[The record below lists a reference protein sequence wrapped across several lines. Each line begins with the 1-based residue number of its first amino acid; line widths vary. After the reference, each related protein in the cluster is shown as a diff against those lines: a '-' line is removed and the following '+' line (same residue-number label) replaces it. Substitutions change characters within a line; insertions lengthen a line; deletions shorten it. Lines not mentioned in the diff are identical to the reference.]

1 MKRPNML
8 VPTDFS
14 EFSLKAFEA
23 AASLSHLL
31 GGSITPFHAYL
42 PVSEMDSFYYS
53 GVGLSGHI
61 DYDTVETSIKERLHD
76 TASKLVAGKALL
88 PGRVGVGNPAF
99 AVTEAGKEYDLIVM
113 TSHGRT
119 GFSRLL
125 LGSISEKV
133 LRMSHTPVLVVGH
146 DTPLVPITK
155 ILVTTDMSAYSTAA
169 FKIAAELAEFT
180 GATIDLVH
188 VLLTED
194 YDSEAA
200 LYADM
205 RLVEADMKAL
215 IEKHFSERI
224 QVNAVVMAT
233 DGSVHA
239 AIVKRQ
245 EDEKYN
251 LIVMATVGRTGL
263 EYLMMGSTAS
273 HVVRHVRTSLL
284 SVNPDR

>member
-61 DYDTVETSIKERLHD
+61 DYDKVETSIKERLQE
-76 TASKLVAGKALL
+76 TASKLVAGKTLK
-88 PGRVGVGNPAF
+88 PGRVGIGNPAY
-99 AVTEAGKEYDLIVM
+99 AITEAAKEYDLVVM

-146 DTPLVPITK
+146 DTPLVPINK
-155 ILVTTDMSAYSTAA
+155 ILVTTDMSSYSTAA
-169 FKIAAELAEFT
+169 FKHAKEWAALT
-180 GATIDLVH
+180 GAQIDLLH

-205 RLVEADMKAL
+205 RLIEADMKTL
-215 IEKHFSERI
+215 IDKHFGESI
-224 QVNAVVMAT
+224 PVNAVVMAT

-245 EDEKYN
+245 EDEAYN

-273 HVVRHVRTSLL
+273 HVVRHVKTSLL
-284 SVNPDR
+284 SINPDR

>member
-31 GGSITPFHAYL
+31 GGTITPFHAYL

-61 DYDTVETSIKERLHD
+61 DYETVENSIKERLHD
-76 TASKLVAGKALL
+76 TASKLVAGKSLK

-99 AVTEAGKEYDLIVM
+99 ALTEAGKEYDLIVM

-133 LRMSHTPVLVVGH
+133 LRMSHTPVIVVGH

-155 ILVTTDMSAYSTAA
+155 ILVTTDMSTYSTSA

-205 RLVEADMKAL
+205 RLVEADLKEL
-215 IEKHFSERI
+215 IEKHFSE
-224 QVNAVVMAT
+224 QVKVNAVVMAT

>member
-31 GGSITPFHAYL
+31 GGTITPFHAYL

-61 DYDTVETSIKERLHD
+61 DYETVETSIKERLHD
-76 TASKLVAGKALL
+76 TASKLVAGKALK

-155 ILVTTDMSAYSTAA
+155 ILVTTDMSTYSTSA

-205 RLVEADMKAL
+205 RLVEADLKEL
-215 IEKHFSERI
+215 IEKHFSE
-224 QVNAVVMAT
+224 QVKVNAVVMAT

-245 EDEKYN
+245 EDEKYS

>member
-14 EFSLKAFEA
+14 EYSLKAFEA

-31 GGSITPFHAYL
+31 GGTITPFHAYL

-61 DYDTVETSIKERLHD
+61 DYETVEKSIKERLQD
-76 TASKLVAGKALL
+76 TASKLVAGKALK
-88 PGRVGVGNPAF
+88 PGRVGVGNPTF

-155 ILVTTDMSAYSTAA
+155 ILLTTDMLTYSASA
-169 FKIAAELAEFT
+169 FKIAAQLAEFT
-180 GATIDLVH
+180 GASIDLVH
-188 VLLTED
+188 VLLAED
-194 YDSEAA
+194 YESEAA

-205 RLVEADMKAL
+205 RLVEADLKAL
-215 IEKHFSERI
+215 IEKHFSEQI
-224 QVNAVVMAT
+224 TVNAVVMAT

>member
-31 GGSITPFHAYL
+31 GGTITPFHAYL

-61 DYDTVETSIKERLHD
+61 DYEKVESSIKERLQA
-76 TASKLVAGKALL
+76 TASKLVAGKILK
-88 PGRVGVGNPAF
+88 PGRVGIGNPAY
-99 AVTEAGKEYDLIVM
+99 ALTEAGKDYDMIVM

-133 LRMSHTPVLVVGH
+133 LRMSHVPVLVVGH
-146 DTPLVPITK
+146 DTPLVPISK
-155 ILVTTDMSAYSTAA
+155 ILVTTDLSEYSTAA
-169 FKIAAELAEFT
+169 FKHAADLAEFT
-180 GATIDLVH
+180 GASIDLLH

-194 YDSEAA
+194 FDSEAA
-200 LYADM
+200 LYSEM
-205 RLVEADMKAL
+205 RIAEYDLKTM
-215 IEKHFSERI
+215 INKHFKESI
-224 QVNAVVMAT
+224 NVKAVVMAT
-233 DGSVHA
+233 DGAVHS

-245 EDEKYN
+245 DDETYN
-251 LIVMATVGRTGL
+251 LIIMATVGRTGL

-273 HVVRHVRTSLL
+273 HVVRHVRTSML
-284 SVNPDR
+284 SINPPR

>member
-31 GGSITPFHAYL
+31 GGTITPFHAYL

-61 DYDTVETSIKERLHD
+61 DYETVETSIKERLHD
-76 TASKLVAGKALL
+76 TASKLVAGKALKS
-88 PGRVGVGNPAF
+88 GRVGVGNPAF

-155 ILVTTDMSAYSTAA
+155 ILVTTDMSAYSTSA
-169 FKIAAELAEFT
+169 FKIAAQMAEFT
-180 GATIDLVH
+180 GAAIDLVH

-215 IEKHFSERI
+215 IEKHFSEHI
-224 QVNAVVMAT
+224 KVNAVVMAT

-263 EYLMMGSTAS
+263 EYLLMGSTAS

>member
-14 EFSLKAFEA
+14 EFSLKAYEA

-31 GGSITPFHAYL
+31 GGTITPFHAYL

-61 DYDTVETSIKERLHD
+61 DYEKVEMSIKERLQE
-76 TASKLVAGKALL
+76 TASKLVAGKTLKS
-88 PGRVGVGNPAF
+88 GRVGIGNPAY
-99 AVTEAGKEYDLIVM
+99 AITEAGKEYDLVVM

-119 GFSRLL
+119 GFTRLL

-146 DTPLVPITK
+146 DTPLVPISK
-155 ILVTTDMSAYSTAA
+155 ILVTTDMSTYSTAA
-169 FKIAAELAEFT
+169 FRHAKEMATLT
-180 GATIDLVH
+180 GAHIDLLH

-205 RLVEADMKAL
+205 RLIEADMKTL
-215 IEKHFSERI
+215 IDTHFGESI
-224 QVNAVVMAT
+224 PVNAVVMAT

-245 EDEKYN
+245 EDESYN

-273 HVVRHVRTSLL
+273 HVVRHVKTSLL
-284 SVNPDR
+284 SINPDR

>member
-31 GGSITPFHAYL
+31 GGTITPFHAYL

-61 DYDTVETSIKERLHD
+61 DYETVENSIKERLHD
-76 TASKLVAGKALL
+76 TASKLVAGKSLK

-99 AVTEAGKEYDLIVM
+99 ALTEAGKEYDLIVM

-133 LRMSHTPVLVVGH
+133 LRMSHTPVIVVGH

-155 ILVTTDMSAYSTAA
+155 ILVTTDMSTYSTSA

-205 RLVEADMKAL
+205 RLVEADLKEL
-215 IEKHFSERI
+215 IETHFSE
-224 QVNAVVMAT
+224 QVKVNAVVMAT

>member
-61 DYDTVETSIKERLHD
+61 DYETVEASIKERLHD
-76 TASKLVAGKALL
+76 TASKLVAGKSLK

-155 ILVTTDMSAYSTAA
+155 ILVTTDMSTYSTAA
-169 FKIAAELAEFT
+169 FKSAAELAEFT

-194 YDSEAA
+194 YDTEAA

-205 RLVEADMKAL
+205 RLVEADLKEL
-215 IEKHFSERI
+215 IEKHFSE
-224 QVNAVVMAT
+224 QVKVNAVVMAT

>member
-14 EFSLKAFEA
+14 EFSLKAFGA
-23 AASLSHLL
+23 AASLTHLV
-31 GGSITPFHAYL
+31 GGTVTPFHAYL

-61 DYDTVETSIKERLHD
+61 DYDKVEASIKERLHD
-76 TASKLVAGKALL
+76 VASRLIAGKTLQ
-88 PGRVGVGNPAF
+88 PGRIGIGNPAY
-99 AVTEAGKEYDLIVM
+99 AITETAKEFDLVVL

-146 DTPLVPITK
+146 DTPLVPINR
-155 ILVTTDMSAYSTAA
+155 ILVTTDLSVYSTHA
-169 FKIAAELAEFT
+169 FKHAAALAAIT
-180 GATIDLVH
+180 GAEVDLLH
-188 VLLTED
+188 VLITEE
-194 YDSEAA
+194 YENETA
-200 LYADM
+200 LYEEM
-205 RLVEADMKAL
+205 RLVEHDLKSL
-215 IEKHFSERI
+215 IDTHFPPSLT
-224 QVNAVVMAT
+224 VKPVVMAT
-233 DGSVHA
+233 DGAIHS

-245 EDEKYN
+245 EDERYN

-273 HVVRHVRTSLL
+273 HVVRHVKTSLL
-284 SVNPDR
+284 SINPPR

>member
-1 MKRPNML
+1 ML

-31 GGSITPFHAYL
+31 GGTITPFHAYL

-61 DYDTVETSIKERLHD
+61 DYEKVESSIKERLQA
-76 TASKLVAGKALL
+76 TASKLVAGKILK
-88 PGRVGVGNPAF
+88 PGRVGIGNPAY
-99 AVTEAGKEYDLIVM
+99 ALTEAGKDYDMIVM

-133 LRMSHTPVLVVGH
+133 LRMSHVPVLVVGH
-146 DTPLVPITK
+146 DTPLVPISK
-155 ILVTTDMSAYSTAA
+155 ILVTTDLSEYSTAA
-169 FKIAAELAEFT
+169 FKHAADLAEFT
-180 GATIDLVH
+180 GASIDLLH

-194 YDSEAA
+194 FDSEAA
-200 LYADM
+200 LYSEM
-205 RLVEADMKAL
+205 RIAEYDLKTM
-215 IEKHFSERI
+215 INKHFKESI
-224 QVNAVVMAT
+224 NVKAVVMAT
-233 DGSVHA
+233 DGAVHS

-245 EDEKYN
+245 DDETYN
-251 LIVMATVGRTGL
+251 LIIMATVGRTGL

-273 HVVRHVRTSLL
+273 HVVRHVRTSML
-284 SVNPDR
+284 SINPPR